1 MKPLKL
7 FTFYFLLL
15 ITAVTMTGCY
25 TPYYAETTPVRQNI
39 SYINPNW
46 APEYHES
53 VRYYYLPDIECY
65 YDLSAGQY
73 VYLRNGR
80 WYNSNYFPS
89 FYYDFN
95 IDNCFVVILSS
106 DVYRPWMHHQYYLT
120 HYPRYY
126 YRDYY
131 DYSNFPYV
139 RGFNENLRS
148 AIYWNENERYKAR
161 DWDDRNIR
169 SNKNFKY
176 SEKDRQYQR
185 NIINSGYGRNE
196 NKNDYDNDNDNVGR
210 PDVDG
215 KKEIITP
222 DRNGVS
228 NRDDGR
234 SQGRKDDN
242 ASVRS
247 GSTSQTR
254 SETTN
259 RNQTGTQ
266 TRTDTNQRNAQTSG
280 QTSTVNTET
289 SQRRTD
295 AAGQTRTETTNK
307 RGTDAAGQTRT
318 ETTNRANA
326 ETSQRGSDAATQTRS
341 GGGTVAR
348 TRSSQTRSDSIQG
361 TNYYGRTIGNPVKVN
376 KQMQDNSQT
385 EKSSTRSGSSS
396 GSNSGR
402 RR

>member
-25 TPYYAETTPVRQNI
+25 TSYYAETTPVRQNI
-39 SYINPNW
+39 SYINPKW
-46 APEYHES
+46 APEYYES
-53 VRYYYLPDIECY
+53 IRYYYLPDIECY
-65 YDLSAGQY
+65 YDLTMGQFI
-73 VYLRNGR
+73 YLRNGR
-80 WYNSNYFPS
+80 WYNSNSFPS

-95 IDNCFVVILSS
+95 LDNCFVVILNSN
-106 DVYRPWMHHQYYLT
+106 VYKPWLHHQYYLT

-131 DYSNFPYV
+131 DYSGFPYV

-148 AIYWNENERYKAR
+148 AIYWNENQRYKAR

-185 NIINSGYGRNE
+185 NIINSGYGRYE
-196 NKNDYDNDNDNVGR
+196 NDETR

-228 NRDDGR
+228 NRDERKD
-234 SQGRKDDN
+234 QGRQDGS

-247 GSTSQTR
+247 GSTTQTR
-254 SETTN
+254 GENSA
-259 RNQTGTQ
+259 RNQAGTQ

-280 QTSTVNTET
+280 QTSAERSSSVNTGAN
-289 SQRRTD
+289 QRRTD
-295 AAGQTRTETTNK
+295 AAGQTRTETSG
-307 RGTDAAGQTRT
+307 R
-318 ETTNRANA
+318 ESA
-326 ETSQRGSDAATQTRS
+326 EASQRSSDAATQTRS

-376 KQMQDNSQT
+376 KQMQENSQE
-385 EKSSTRSGSSS
+385 EKSSTRSGRSSGSSS
-396 GSNSGR
+396 GSGR